1 LPKDS
6 SQEEESKS
14 APTGTRNT
22 TTATVKRITPDQIDT
37 NFMEEVLKMPD
48 GDKIHSCFQCG
59 VCSGSCP
66 ILFAMDYTPRQIS
79 EMIHIGLRKAVLS
92 SATIWLCS
100 TCYMCYERCPQGVK
114 LTDVFNAIKNKA
126 VEEGYTAPSVYE
138 RMGRQLLKNG
148 FVYDMEAM
156 NEEREALGLPTVKD
170 VKQETIAEELKGT
183 LIYKLLRERKED
195 EKKEAS

>member
-1 LPKDS
+1 LSEDVN
-6 SQEEESKS
+6 QGRESRS
-14 APTGTRNT
+14 AHSGRRNVT
-22 TTATVKRITPDQIDT
+22 TSTVKRITPDQTDA

-79 EMIHIGLRKAVLS
+79 EMIHIGLREAVLS

-126 VEEGYTAPSVYE
+126 VDEGYPTPSVYE
-138 RMGRQLLKNG
+138 KMSRQILKNG
-148 FVYDMEAM
+148 FVYDVGSM
-156 NEEREALGLPTVKD
+156 NDEREALGLPEVKD
-170 VKQETIAEELKGT
+170 VKQDMISAELKDT
-183 LIYKLLRERKED
+183 LIYKLLEEK
-195 EKKEAS
+195 EKKEASQKQ